1 MKMKITLL
9 LASLLLTTSLLAQ
22 GTLETKQ
29 LEIQHKTE
37 LLEKDLDLYKE
48 SLRDDDLEKQK
59 MYESKINRDYNEIMK
74 LRKELKEFS

>member
-48 SLRDDDLEKQK
+48 SLRDDDLEIQK